1 MSTTADFNLN
11 FFMEK
16 SSGKRLYF
24 WEKLIL
30 QRIILV
36 LLNKVRKR
44 DFYYKQKKL
53 SKISGIIFYR
63 SDMIER

>member
-1 MSTTADFNLN
+1 
-11 FFMEK
+11 MEK
-16 SSGKRLYF
+16 SFGKRLYF

-44 DFYYKQKKL
+44 DFHYKQKKL
-53 SKISGIIFYR
+53 SKISGIMLNR
-63 SDMIER
+63 SDIQER

>member
-1 MSTTADFNLN
+1 
-11 FFMEK
+11 MEK

-24 WEKLIL
+24 WKKLIL
-30 QRIILV
+30 QRIILA

-44 DFYYKQKKL
+44 DFHYKQKKL